1 LGQVVSGLPAQAQR
15 YASSFIIVGYESSNL
30 GTNSKRFNHCA
41 DARSCRV
48 WSYILY
54 LDSFYYQNAPREPIP
69 VEERIHPKVVHHGAH
84 VFLTEREVFN
94 FDVLF
99 PSISIGSVLIAGL
112 LAMRWKQF
120 GFKKDFKSVDFFYFF
135 RKNKRT

>member
-1 LGQVVSGLPAQAQR
+1 VTHRGMVQVQR
-15 YASSFIIVGYESSNL
+15 AIIVAFVLLAAVFWFY
-30 GTNSKRFNHCA
+30 A
-41 DARSCRV
+41 
-48 WSYILY
+48 LY
-54 LDSFYYQNAPREPIP
+54 LDSFYYQNAPREAVP
-69 VEERIHPKVVHHGAH
+69 VEGRVHLKIIHHGAR

-112 LAMRWKQF
+112 LALRWKQF
-120 GFKKDFKSVDFFYFF
+120 SFTNASKGADLFSFF

>member
-1 LGQVVSGLPAQAQR
+1 VGEPIKRSVTLLLLIQEACKSLVQMQKTV
-15 YASSFIIVGYESSNL
+15 IIVLMLVAAAFWG
-30 GTNSKRFNHCA
+30 H
-41 DARSCRV
+41 V
-48 WSYILY
+48 LY
-54 LDSFYYQNAPREPIP
+54 LDSFYYQNAPREPVP
-69 VEERIHPKVVHHGAH
+69 AEGRIHPRVIHHGAH

-120 GFKKDFKSVDFFYFF
+120 GFTKDFKGADLFSFC

>member
-1 LGQVVSGLPAQAQR
+1 MSHRILIQIQRGL
-15 YASSFIIVGYESSNL
+15 IIVL
-30 GTNSKRFNHCA
+30 MLVAAAF
-41 DARSCRV
+41 

-120 GFKKDFKSVDFFYFF
+120 GFKKDFKAVDFFYFF